1 MTDTR
6 DSAASDGADGA
17 RIVPAFLTVDD
28 EPDINWILGRLI
40 ARRGFPVHHALCAQ
54 EAIDLSH
61 QTPYR
66 AVFVDA
72 KLPDMSGL
80 VLIKHLRD
88 LLGDP
93 FVVLISGYF
102 FADDPAV
109 DQALQSGLIQGFV
122 AKPFLHAEILALI
135 DRIAAIWTD

>member
-1 MTDTR
+1 MTDTH
-6 DSAASDGADGA
+6 DAAAGHGADGE

-61 QTPYR
+61 HTPYR

-80 VLIKHLRD
+80 VLIKHLRN